1 MIAFEPFRSSVPKLP
16 YISNTPHL
24 QVYPTVVRDG
34 HQPVPRFVINVRSAF
49 GSGIQ
54 DSPSFYLDEC
64 FQPIVIICLAQEN
77 RLCMTEFT
85 TASVT
90 SSATHRLYG

>member
-34 HQPVPRFVINVRSAF
+34 HQPVPRFVINVRSALVRPPGVRGGTSPAARPSLLRDVTGAF
-49 GSGIQ
+49 WK
-54 DSPSFYLDEC
+54 DSFLRD
-64 FQPIVIICLAQEN
+64 
-77 RLCMTEFT
+77 
-85 TASVT
+85 
-90 SSATHRLYG
+90 

>member
-34 HQPVPRFVINVRSAF
+34 HQPVPRFVINVRSALVSRPAF
-49 GSGIQ
+49 AVVQ
-54 DSPSFYLDEC
+54 VPQLVLRC
-64 FQPIVIICLAQEN
+64 FE
-77 RLCMTEFT
+77 T
-85 TASVT
+85 
-90 SSATHRLYG
+90 